1 MTAHVG
7 SLDIFIQGEGG
18 KLTTLTSRCTFTAEH
33 GSKIGWKP
41 QYAPEHIIE
50 DADNEVQLILDNL

>member
-1 MTAHVG
+1 MF
-7 SLDIFIQGEGG
+7 LEGKG
-18 KLTTLTSRCTFTAEH
+18 WKLTTLTSRCTFTAEH